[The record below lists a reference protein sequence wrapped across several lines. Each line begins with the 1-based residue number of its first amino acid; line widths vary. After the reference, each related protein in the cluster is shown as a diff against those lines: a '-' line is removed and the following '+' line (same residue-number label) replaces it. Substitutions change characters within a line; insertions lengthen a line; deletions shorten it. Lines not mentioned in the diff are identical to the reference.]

1 MRTAL
6 LITLNILFCYAAS
19 ADTLSTIRDTGVF
32 IWGADQEGGGP
43 YVFPDPK
50 NDAVLSGFEVD
61 LADLLATELSKQLGR
76 PVKAQFAQSPWDML
90 PSLLNTHR
98 VDVVLNGYEA
108 TPERDQVMLPTRPY
122 YIFTLQL
129 LARADFTGTPQ
140 KIGVLGGSAA
150 ERYVRD
156 SFPDAEVVL
165 YDGNTNAMLDV
176 TRGKIDATVQDTPI
190 ALFYKPDFPDLRFV
204 GEPVSKGQYVM
215 YVRNEDAAFQSA
227 LNLAIERL
235 YKSGAL
241 KKCYDKY
248 GIWTSEQ
255 TQLGATQ
262 TQGGAPPQGTAPQ
275 SQTEEGFFARHGQ
288 ILLEAA
294 GMTLLLSFGSMPLA
308 ILLGILI
315 ALGRLYGPR
324 WLGFLLRW
332 YVEIIRG
339 TPLLLQLLFIFYLL
353 PTVGINLHPIA
364 AAILG
369 LALNYSAYEA
379 EIYRAGLLAIPV
391 GQMEAA
397 LTLGMS
403 RPLALRRII
412 VPQAMRIVLPPVTN
426 DFIALF
432 KDTSVCSVVTVVE
445 LAKRYNIA
453 VMSHPADLVPLAA
466 ITALLYLCMSFP
478 LSVLSR
484 RLEAEEI
491 S

>member
-1 MRTAL
+1 LNHICAAL
-6 LITLNILFCYAAS
+6 LITLNLLFCYTAS
-19 ADTLSTIRDTGVF
+19 ADTLANIRDTGVF

-50 NDAVLSGFEVD
+50 DDSVLSGFEVD
-61 LADLLATELSKQLGR
+61 LANLIAGELSKQLNR

-108 TPERDQVMLPTRPY
+108 TPERAQVMLPTRPY

-129 LARADFTGTPQ
+129 LARADFTGKPQ
-140 KIGVLGGSAA
+140 RIGVLGGSAA
-150 ERYVRD
+150 ERYVREQ
-156 SFPDAEVVL
+156 FPNGEVEIIL

-176 TRGKIDATVQDTPI
+176 SRGKIDATVQDTPI

-215 YVRNEDAAFQSA
+215 YVRNEDTTFQSA
-227 LNLAIERL
+227 LNLAISRL
-235 YKSGAL
+235 YQSGAL

-248 GIWTSEQ
+248 GIWTPEQ
-255 TQLGATQ
+255 TQLQATE
-262 TQGGAPPQGTAPQ
+262 TEKTTPQPQ
-275 SQTEEGFFARHGQ
+275 SDESFFSRHGQ

-294 GMTLLLSFGSMPLA
+294 GMTLLLSFGAMPLA
-308 ILLGILI
+308 ILLGIFI

-324 WLGFLLRW
+324 WFKFMLRW
-332 YVEIIRG
+332 YIEIIRG

-353 PTVGINLHPIA
+353 PTIGINLHPIA
-364 AAILG
+364 AALLG

-403 RPLALRRII
+403 RPMALRRIMI
-412 VPQAMRIVLPPVTN
+412 PQAMRIVLPPVTN

-466 ITALLYLCMSFP
+466 ITALLYLFMSFP

-484 RLEAEEI
+484 RLESEAQQ
-491 S
+491 